1 MPGSLAT
8 IVRRHALSVSQAS
21 NMLMPSCSS
30 PMSSPIAPE
39 KKERQFS
46 APCFGAFLDF
56 RSGTSFFFVRRS
68 FLSKDSKVSSFIIH
82 ESPIFW
88 PARRP
93 SLKSF
98 LTYWAEHP
106 KVSAVSITLSNIVWL
121 FRLRNTANIPF
132 SPQTAKKTPS
142 GREFLS
148 RYVRPVPDG
157 ESHEPVRRTGYFTV
171 SGFLRLSRGRKGHN
185 GGLLTVSLP
194 GYLFESH
201 CFASFDAGGK
211 TCFQWRVLWRGN
223 GSQGHGKTL
232 LSLSRRG

>member
-21 NMLMPSCSS
+21 NMLMPSCYS

-132 SPQTAKKTPS
+132 FLQTAKKLPRAGS
-142 GREFLS
+142 F
-148 RYVRPVPDG
+148 YPDTFD
-157 ESHEPVRRTGYFTV
+157 PCRTG
-171 SGFLRLSRGRKGHN
+171 SRMN
-185 GGLLTVSLP
+185 P
-194 GYLFESH
+194 
-201 CFASFDAGGK
+201 
-211 TCFQWRVLWRGN
+211 
-223 GSQGHGKTL
+223 
-232 LSLSRRG
+232 